1 MRSTIPGFCR
11 DMPWLLYGHASD
23 FVGTC
28 LGFCR
33 DIFHT
38 RQRACCIWDM
48 HKNQNQPYR
57 LNTGLMILN
66 EH

>member
-28 LGFCR
+28 MKQVPTANVPKPNG
-33 DIFHT
+33 T
-38 RQRACCIWDM
+38 Q
-48 HKNQNQPYR
+48 K
-57 LNTGLMILN
+57 T
-66 EH
+66 